1 MKTKTFLTVPVS
13 PDSPLALSPLEE
25 NLMNAEYRVVIPEQV
40 LMNASGSAV
49 GYLLKIEDSIENVTA
64 YFSMVGAM
72 LATVSLLCAPMEVS
86 REVRN
91 ASLKNYQHYQE
102 DLYSP
107 PQYSGMTM

>member
-1 MKTKTFLTVPVS
+1 MMCDYNETKTFLTVPGS

-40 LMNASGSAV
+40 LVNASGSAV
-49 GYLLKIEDSIENVTA
+49 GYLLKIEDSIANVTA

-86 REVRN
+86 ESSREVRN
-91 ASLKNYQHYQE
+91 ASLQT
-102 DLYSP
+102 LPRGSILPSP
-107 PQYSGMTM
+107 V

>member
-13 PDSPLALSPLEE
+13 PDSPLALSLLEE

-91 ASLKNYQHYQE
+91 ASLKKFTNITKRIYTPLPSIVE
-102 DLYSP
+102 
-107 PQYSGMTM
+107 